1 MRRQTFLS
9 AGLLSGAM
17 VGAGVFSLPYAF
29 SQLGLARGVLW
40 LTFFAWVMIVFHLM
54 YADILLRTPGKHNF
68 VSLAKI
74 YLGDLG
80 EWVGFILTVIQMVLI
95 MVIYLILFLRF
106 VGLIIS
112 FSNPLVEL
120 AAVLLFWLG
129 GSLAIYAGLRQL
141 ALVEAVTSGA
151 IAVVVA
157 LIFLYGLPNIDVA
170 AGLQPVVGGLGLVV
184 GPLLFALSGR
194 AAVVELINYA
204 RKQDVK
210 KVIVGTVITVA
221 IFYFL
226 FVLGVLALTGGVVS
240 DDTVSGLVGKLPLG
254 SIVFISLMGLLALWH
269 AYIIIGFDI
278 NNILTVD
285 FRWPRWLGLVVVVI
299 LPIFIYLS
307 GWRDFFGLVSLVG
320 GSFLAAEGIFVG
332 TMWLKLKRHGPKTIL
347 LKGVP
352 AWWIYLP
359 IIVFVLVF
367 VNQLTI
373 QFLK

>member
-1 MRRQTFLS
+1 MKKQTLLS

-29 SQLGLARGVLW
+29 AQLGLARGILW
-40 LTFFAWVMIVFHLM
+40 LIFFAWVMIVFHLM

-80 EWVGFILTVIQMVLI
+80 EWVGFILTVVQMVLI

-112 FSNPLVEL
+112 FANPLVEL
-120 AAVLLFWLG
+120 AAVLLFWFG
-129 GSLAIYAGLRQL
+129 GSFAIYAGLKQL
-141 ALVEAVTSGA
+141 ALVEAVTSAA

-157 LIFLYGLPNIDVA
+157 LIFLYGLPNIDVVA
-170 AGLQPVVGGLGLVV
+170 NLQPVAGGLGWVV

-194 AAVVELINYA
+194 AAVVELVNYA

-226 FVLGVLALTGGVVS
+226 FVLGVLALTNGVVS
-240 DDTVSGLVGKLPLG
+240 DDTVSGLVGRLPLG

-269 AYIIIGFDI
+269 AYTIIGFDI

-285 FRWPRWLGLVVVVI
+285 FRWPRWLGLIVVVI

-332 TMWLKLKRHGPKTIL
+332 AMWLKLKRRGSKTIL
-347 LKGVP
+347 LKGAP
-352 AWWIYLP
+352 GWWIYLP
-359 IIVFVLVF
+359 IVVFALVF